1 MKSYFQPLA
10 AGSSAPEPLY
20 SIPHVHGLR
29 IDLPS
34 YKENR
39 SSSVLV
45 LYFVSRVVEN
55 TLFDLFGAS
64 LFGASPPENPSLEV
78 STYVLNISPIST
90 RKHVSSTRFLEGLR
104 SRQGIVAFDV
114 CSFLSFTAKQ
124 SNRPLLFVIHT
135 IQTPFR
141 S

>member
-55 TLFDLFGAS
+55 TLFDLFGDS

-78 STYVLNISPIST
+78 STYVLNVSPIST
-90 RKHVSSTRFLEGLR
+90 RKHVSSTRFLERLR

-114 CSFLSFTAKQ
+114 GSFSRFAVKQ
-124 SNRPLLFVIHT
+124 IQQLPLFAFYT
-135 IQTPFR
+135 IQIPFR